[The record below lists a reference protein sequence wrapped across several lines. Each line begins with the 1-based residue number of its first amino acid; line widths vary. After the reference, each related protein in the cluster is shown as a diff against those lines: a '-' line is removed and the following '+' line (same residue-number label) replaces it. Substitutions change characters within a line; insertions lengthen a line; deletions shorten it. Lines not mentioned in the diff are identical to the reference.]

1 MDELIRRGDVL
12 ALSYPSGEWNTG
24 TQRFDLQVVE
34 ASDIEDIPAIDAV
47 EVVRCKDCIY
57 FREEHVLTPD
67 GQRKSYS
74 EMPPE
79 AFGGF
84 SKINSVTSSYGINIG
99 SQCLVDCNRGYGED
113 KTVFR
118 RPDDYCSRGVR
129 RDSDG

>member
-1 MDELIRRGDVL
+1 MRLIDADAMRTDWLENGENEYVYDTNAVLESIDEQ
-12 ALSYPSGEWNTG
+12 PT
-24 TQRFDLQVVE
+24 
-34 ASDIEDIPAIDAV
+34 IDAV

-57 FREEHVLTPD
+57 FRKEHVLAPD

-84 SKINSVTSSYGINIG
+84 LGVVNSVTSSYGINIG

-118 RPDDYCSRGVR
+118 QSEDYCSRGVR